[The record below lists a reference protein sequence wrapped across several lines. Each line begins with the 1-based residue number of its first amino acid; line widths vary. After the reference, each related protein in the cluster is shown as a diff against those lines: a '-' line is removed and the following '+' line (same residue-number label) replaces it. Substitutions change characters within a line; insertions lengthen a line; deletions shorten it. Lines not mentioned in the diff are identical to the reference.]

1 MMISL
6 KKILVATDFSD
17 GSQAAHSLAAKIAH
31 HWGAKVDVLHIVPT
45 MAYLNE
51 SVMTLGLPL
60 DMETDIYPKLLDK
73 AKFNA
78 EAELVQHY
86 EMENRGEVIVV
97 TGRKASEEIA
107 NRANESYDMAVLG
120 AQGEHR
126 HIIFG
131 GTAEHVVRHCTKP
144 VLAVPTDYHG
154 KPIHKILVPSDG
166 SRLSL
171 DVLPFA
177 IQLAEAIKAEIQMLH
192 VLELYGSIA
201 EDVYIYQG
209 ETEIEAIREG
219 IIEKIKDHFQER
231 YEGAVEVKEINEKAV
246 RIKWNADG
254 EHFMKDMNIE
264 ITKSVSAQYEITDLT
279 EGDIDMI
286 AMATHGRSGI
296 ARILLGSTTEK
307 VVRHSHAPVLTIRP
321 EKMGGK

>member
-1 MMISL
+1 MISISR
-6 KKILVATDFSD
+6 ILVPTDFSD
-17 GSQAAHSLAAKIAH
+17 GSQAAHSLAAKIASK
-31 HWGAKVDVLHIVPT
+31 WGAKVDVLHIVPT

-60 DMETDIYPKLLDK
+60 DMETDIYPKLMDK

-86 EMENRGEVIVV
+86 EMENRGDVAVV
-97 TGRKASEEIA
+97 TGRKASEEITR
-107 NRANESYDMAVLG
+107 RANDGYDLVVMG

-131 GTAEHVVRHCTKP
+131 GTAEHVVRHCNTP
-144 VLAVPTDYHG
+144 VLSVPVDYHG
-154 KPIHKILVPSDG
+154 KPINKILIPTDG

-171 DVLPFA
+171 IVLPFA
-177 IQLAEAIKAEIQMLH
+177 LQFADATDAEVEVLH

-219 IIEKIKDHFQER
+219 LIEKMSVFFDENYGDK
-231 YEGAVEVKEINEKAV
+231 VEVKALTPKTIRV
-246 RIKWNADG
+246 VWNADG
-254 EHFMKDMNIE
+254 SHFMKEIAVE
-264 ITKSVSAQYEITDLT
+264 ITKSVSSQYEITDRT
-279 EGDIDMI
+279 EGDVDLV

-307 VVRHSHAPVLTIRP
+307 VVRHSHAPVLTVRP
-321 EKMGGK
+321 KEMGIE

>member
-1 MMISL
+1 MISL

-86 EMENRGEVIVV
+86 EMENRGDVIVV
-97 TGRKASEEIA
+97 TGRKASEEISK
-107 NRANESYDMAVLG
+107 RANDSYDMVLLG

-126 HIIFG
+126 HIVFG

-144 VLAVPTDYHG
+144 VLSVPTDYHG
-154 KPIHKILVPSDG
+154 KPVNKILVPSDG

-171 DVLPFA
+171 TVLPFA
-177 IQLAEAIKAEIQMLH
+177 LQLAEAIKADIQMLH

-219 IIEKIKDHFQER
+219 IIDKIKDYFKER
-231 YEGAVEVKEINEKAV
+231 YNGTVQVKDLSEKTIRV
-246 RIKWNADG
+246 MWNADN
-254 EHFMKDMNIE
+254 EHFMKDMDID
-264 ITKSVSAQYEITDLT
+264 ITKSVSAQYEIADMTEADVDLV
-279 EGDIDMI
+279 

-321 EKMGGK
+321 EEMGGN